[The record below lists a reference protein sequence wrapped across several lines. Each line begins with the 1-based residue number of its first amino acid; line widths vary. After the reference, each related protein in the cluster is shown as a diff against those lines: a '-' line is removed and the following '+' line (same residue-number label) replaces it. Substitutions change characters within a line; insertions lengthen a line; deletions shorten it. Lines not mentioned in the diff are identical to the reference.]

1 MEILRVIVPVLV
13 GAVIGYFTN
22 FIAIKML
29 FRPRHEVRIG
39 KWRVPFTP
47 GIIPKNQ
54 GRLAGAIGNAVG
66 GHLLNLETLK
76 TIFEK
81 NNAKEKLV
89 EKLAQSA
96 FGCKASASDF
106 FSTDENHGAL
116 IDQISGSLAVAVMAK
131 VQQIDLIPI
140 ITEIG
145 KETLG
150 DLLNNKVISMIL
162 TEDRQAVVYERIA
175 SSIQKY
181 LNENGEGLIKNAIE
195 QNVLA
200 LEQKPVNEILQQ
212 GTDLEGL
219 QKLIGFVVDRV
230 VNEYGQAILNAL
242 DISGIVRQRVEA
254 MDVEEMERLTL
265 SVIDKELQAVINLGA
280 AIGAII
286 GAINIFI

>member
-1 MEILRVIVPVLV
+1 MEVLKVIVPILV
-13 GAVIGYFTN
+13 GATIGYFTN

-66 GHLLNLETLK
+66 GHLLNLETLR

-96 FGCKASASDF
+96 FECNACASDF

-116 IDQISGSLAVAVMAK
+116 ISQISGSLSEAVMTK

-140 ITEIG
+140 VTEIG

-150 DLLNNKVISMIL
+150 DLLNNKVISMLL

-181 LNENGEGLIKNAIE
+181 LNENGEGLIKNTIE
-195 QNVLA
+195 QNVIS
-200 LEQKPVNEILQQ
+200 LEQKPVNEILQK

-219 QKLIGFVVDRV
+219 KNLIGFVVDRV
-230 VNEYGQAILNAL
+230 VKDYGQAILNAL
-242 DISGIVRQRVEA
+242 DISGIVRQRIEA

-265 SVIDKELQAVINLGA
+265 TVIDKELQAVINLGA